1 MIKKYILLSTIC
13 ALLTVQS
20 VFSQEETTQ
29 GNGLKFMPSIGA
41 NFGTLSYLGD
51 IEGSE
56 GSTVFTYWRPA
67 YGIYL
72 EKKIGNYIGITANGM
87 FGKVAKN
94 QLDDNV
100 FQNFEADVLNFD
112 INVLF
117 DFDNGK
123 IINKNSVFAP
133 FISVGFGYLSYTP
146 STDLF
151 DENGN
156 FYYHWNDGILRDIAQ
171 NTPGADTSATI
182 LVRDFDYETDLEDS
196 IPGLETTAFTVPL
209 RFGLKFKLAP
219 KLEARATVAYILT
232 FTDDIDGI
240 QLGGNDKLFQTSFGL
255 QYNFAGSSASTE
267 KYKNFDFSE
276 LDKEDLDKDG
286 IVDIDDM
293 CPLTPNGVKVDK
305 KGCPLDSDEDG
316 VADYLDKEPNTPKG
330 KLVTKDGITLTDE
343 MIATQHAMKDSVE
356 VEYKSFKA
364 EDLSDEEM
372 KEIQRMYEES
382 NNTRLAASKLPS
394 KFIPL
399 DLDKDDFLSAKEI
412 TNAIDQFFEGENNLT
427 AKDLHDLIDFYFEQ

>member
-1 MIKKYILLSTIC
+1 MTKKYTLLSVIC

-20 VFSQEETTQ
+20 VFSQEETTK

-51 IEGSE
+51 IDGSD
-56 GSTVFTYWRPA
+56 GSTVFTYWKPV

-72 EKKIGNYIGITANGM
+72 EKKIGNYFGITANGM
-87 FGKVAKN
+87 IGKVAKN

-100 FQNFEADVLNFD
+100 YQNFEADVLNFD
-112 INVLF
+112 INLLF

-133 FISVGFGYLSYTP
+133 FISVGVGYLSYTP
-146 STDLF
+146 KTDLF
-151 DENGN
+151 DANGN
-156 FYYHWNDGILRDIAQ
+156 FYYHWNDGTLKDIAQ

-196 IPGLETTAFTVPL
+196 IAGLETTSITVPL

-219 KLEARATVAYILT
+219 RLYARATVAYILT

-240 QLGGNDKLFQTSFGL
+240 RLGGDDKLFQTSFGL
-255 QYNFAGSSASTE
+255 QYNFSGNSESSE
-267 KYKNFDFSE
+267 KYKDFDFSE
-276 LDKEDLDKDG
+276 LDKEDSDKDG
-286 IVDIDDM
+286 IVDIDDR
-293 CPLTPNGVKVDK
+293 CPSTPEGVKVSKD
-305 KGCPLDSDEDG
+305 GCALDTDEDG

-356 VEYKSFKA
+356 VEYKSFTA
-364 EDLSDEEM
+364 DDLSDEEM

-382 NNTRLAASKLPS
+382 NNAKLASSTLPA
-394 KFIPL
+394 KFVSL
-399 DLDKDDFLSAKEI
+399 DTNKDNFLSAKEI

-427 AKDLHDLIDFYFEQ
+427 AKDLHELIDFYFEQ